1 MREQFAEKPAALLH
15 GVTGSGKTEIYIHL
29 IAETLA
35 RGGDVL
41 LLVPEI
47 ALTAQLIGRM
57 ERIFGSRVTPY
68 HSKLTNRRRTETYLR
83 LNRSQG
89 AASSLARVDISA
101 SSGICNYNRGRGAR
115 RPATSRPIRARY
127 NARDCAVVMAR
138 LGGGRTLLGSATPS
152 LETWLN
158 AEGGK
163 YGRAVLAER
172 YGDARPP
179 EIFVSDTI
187 RAAKRG
193 ERHAHF
199 NKLLLDKMEET
210 LGRGGQVMLFQNRR
224 GFSPYVECSQCGW
237 TARCPHCNVTRTY
250 HGGRRRLGL
259 ATTAAATPRCR
270 RSALRAR

>member
-1 MREQFAEKPAALLH
+1 MPLTKDSYV
-15 GVTGSGKTEIYIHL
+15 GVRSSIFLPLKHL
-29 IAETLA
+29 
-35 RGGDVL
+35 
-41 LLVPEI
+41 
-47 ALTAQLIGRM
+47 QLIIVD
-57 ERIFGSRVTPY
+57 EE
-68 HSKLTNRRRTETYLR
+68 HD
-83 LNRSQG
+83 
-89 AASSLARVDISA
+89 ASYKQAD
-101 SSGICNYNRGRGAR
+101 
-115 RPATSRPIRARY
+115 PAPRY

-138 LGGGRTLLGSATPS
+138 LWGGRTLLGSATPS

-179 EIFVSDTI
+179 EILVSDTI

-210 LGRGGQVMLFQNRR
+210 LGRGEQVMLFQNRR

-237 TARCPHCNVTRTY
+237 TARCPHCNVTLTY
-250 HGGRRRLGL
+250 HKGGARLVCHYCEIGR
-259 ATTAAATPRCR
+259 ASCR
-270 RSALRAR
+270 ERVLRLV

>member
-1 MREQFAEKPAALLH
+1 MYSNSPAPENPHISPRLL
-15 GVTGSGKTEIYIHL
+15 
-29 IAETLA
+29 
-35 RGGDVL
+35 
-41 LLVPEI
+41 P
-47 ALTAQLIGRM
+47 
-57 ERIFGSRVTPY
+57 
-68 HSKLTNRRRTETYLR
+68 
-83 LNRSQG
+83 
-89 AASSLARVDISA
+89 SA
-101 SSGICNYNRGRGAR
+101 
-115 RPATSRPIRARY
+115 ARY

-138 LGGGRTLLGSATPS
+138 LWGGRTLLGSATPS

-210 LGRGGQVMLFQNRR
+210 LGDN
-224 GFSPYVECSQCGW
+224 
-237 TARCPHCNVTRTY
+237 
-250 HGGRRRLGL
+250 
-259 ATTAAATPRCR
+259 
-270 RSALRAR
+270 ALYP